1 MESKYLFVDTK
12 VLPEIFGKV
21 IEVKNL
27 INSKKVHDISEAV
40 KVVGISRS
48 AYYKYKDSVFTI
60 SDSKNNSKVTLSM
73 MLGDEAGTLSK
84 ILDKIA
90 EYGVNIL
97 TINQTIP
104 INKIA
109 NVTITLEIIN
119 HSVNIETLINDIKNN
134 NNVIKTD
141 LIAME

>member
-40 KVVGISRS
+40 KIVGISRS

>member
-1 MESKYLFVDTK
+1 MESKYLFVDIK

-40 KVVGISRS
+40 KIVGISRS